1 MFAFCGLSLG
11 CPFGEG
17 WSIFVLLAK
26 GFSCLFRIVCL
37 GNVDVPACLQD
48 DLDHLQGSITNSTD
62 LMSVGKRLLMCR
74 MAASYAWMSFR
85 LAIGSRP

>member
-26 GFSCLFRIVCL
+26 GFSCLFMIVCL
-37 GNVDVPACLQD
+37 GNVDVLACL
-48 DLDHLQGSITNSTD
+48 
-62 LMSVGKRLLMCR
+62 
-74 MAASYAWMSFR
+74 
-85 LAIGSRP
+85 